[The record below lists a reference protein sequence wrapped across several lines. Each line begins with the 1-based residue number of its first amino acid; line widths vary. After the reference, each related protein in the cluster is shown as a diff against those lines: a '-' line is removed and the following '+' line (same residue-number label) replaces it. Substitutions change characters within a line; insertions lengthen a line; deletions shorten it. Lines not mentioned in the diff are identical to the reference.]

1 MLASYF
7 IRRKVTKKMLH
18 RMKRGTVDKLKRA
31 NGSGTYWWNDKK
43 KYYVSQISYW
53 DDEGLLKYKT
63 KVGAKTEY
71 EARSNIEL
79 LKESLKEPI
88 KKLDCK
94 TTIEETIANYIEEK
108 STTVWLDEV
117 SGNPTVTLDHNISYF
132 NKLKTKYP
140 YILKTKVIKLLP
152 ADLQKFVNSEVAD
165 KLNRKS
171 IEKILGLITSSLKWF
186 KKHNPAY
193 DITPFSMVEIPPK
206 YKGNEKNV
214 RAYTEE
220 ELRQLSSNMLSSQ
233 FKHIWL
239 LLLGTGMRPSELL
252 GLRFDEDIDFKN
264 KRIYI
269 RHNWDS
275 KYKTLKTTKTKDQRV
290 LVMEAAIEKILLSA
304 KAIADKYNSPWV
316 CCNTCGVKRN
326 LGIPYSEVFLSKKWR
341 DTVALPSGIDV
352 TALYSLRHTFG
363 TLALKYGRDKQSVGA
378 TLGHKYESTTNVYID
393 IDEKMLIE
401 LQETSTN
408 IVDQKLNEMFL
419 LK

>member
-1 MLASYF
+1 
-7 IRRKVTKKMLH
+7 MLH
-18 RMKRGTVDKLKRA
+18 RMKRGTVERLKRA

-53 DDEGLLKYKT
+53 DNEGLLKYKT

-79 LKESLKEPI
+79 LKENLKEPI
-88 KKLDCK
+88 KYLDCK
-94 TTIEETIANYIEEK
+94 ATVEETIANYIEEK

-117 SGNPTVTLDHNISYF
+117 SGKPTVTLDHNISYF
-132 NKLKTKYP
+132 KKLKTKYP
-140 YILKTKVIKLLP
+140 SILQTKVVKLLP
-152 ADLQKFVNSEVAD
+152 ADLQRFVNSEVAE

-186 KKHNPAY
+186 KKHNPDY
-193 DITPFSMVEIPPK
+193 DITPFSMVEVPAK

-220 ELRQLSSNMLSSQ
+220 ELRQLSTNILSSK

-275 KYKTLKTTKTKDQRV
+275 KHKTLKTTKTKDQRV
-290 LVMEAAIEKILLSA
+290 LVMEAAIEQLLLSA
-304 KAIADKYNSPWV
+304 KSIADEYNSPWV

-341 DTVALPSGIDV
+341 DSVALPSGIDV

-363 TLALKYGRDKQSVGA
+363 TLALKYGRNKQSVGA
-378 TLGHKYESTTNVYID
+378 ILGHKYESTTNVYID

-408 IVDQKLNEMFL
+408 IVDQKINEMFL
-419 LK
+419 IK